1 MDANDIPI
9 LTLFSYSDLFD
20 VLHGSVVVHLNQ
32 SLLNGAGAPMVV
44 GQ

>member
-1 MDANDIPI
+1 MDANDIPV

-20 VLHGSVVVHLNQ
+20 VLHGAVLVDFNQ
-32 SLLNGAGAPMVV
+32 SLLNSAGAPMVV